1 MNAPRTAAIQGVMEN
16 TGLDAVAIV
25 PGANFKKI
33 FARDFQLM
41 ERPLLVIIPTGAK
54 AVAIVPSL
62 EISSFE
68 KITLPSEKFDETF
81 AKILPWH
88 DQDGYQK
95 AFQDAADSLPQ
106 LKKSQRFGL
115 EAQRMRAFEQMALQE
130 AFPDANFVDAHVAI
144 NSIRLKKTADEIK
157 LLKKAI
163 KISEDALKATILEIK
178 VGQSEKE
185 IKAILLKQI
194 FSHNADG
201 LAFNPIVAAGD
212 NSAQPHAQA
221 RANYRIKPGD
231 ALLIDFGA
239 SWNGYNADITRTFF
253 VAKVSKDDQEFY
265 QTVLEANER
274 GRKISK
280 PGLTAA
286 EVDDAVQLILEN
298 SKFAAYAKHKTGHG
312 LGLDVHEEP
321 HIMRGNNQILTAQ
334 MVYTIEPG
342 LYREKCGVRIEDVIV
357 LTENA
362 NECLTTFPREL
373 QIVGCKL

>member
-1 MNAPRTAAIQGVMEN
+1 MEN
-16 TGLDAVAIV
+16 TELDAVAIV

-41 ERPLLVIIPTGAK
+41 ERPLLVIIPADGK

-68 KITLPSEKFDETF
+68 KINLKCERLDETF
-81 AKILPWH
+81 AKILSWH
-88 DQDGYQK
+88 DQDGYRK

-106 LKKSQRFGL
+106 LKKAQRFGL

-130 AFPDANFVDAHVAI
+130 AFPEANFVDAHVAI
-144 NSIRLKKTADEIK
+144 SSIRLKKTADEITQI
-157 LLKKAI
+157 KKAI
-163 KISEDALKATILEIK
+163 KISEDALKATILEVK

-185 IKAILLKQI
+185 IEAILLKQI

-221 RANYRIKPGD
+221 RANYRIKQGD

-253 VAKVSKDDQEFY
+253 VSEVSKDDQEFY

-274 GRKISK
+274 GRKVSK
-280 PGLTAA
+280 PGITAA

-321 HIMRGNNQILTAQ
+321 HIMRGNNQALSEG
-334 MVYTIEPG
+334 MVFTIEPG
-342 LYREKCGVRIEDVIV
+342 LYRKECGVRIEDVVV
-357 LTENA
+357 LTESA

-373 QIVGCKL
+373 QIVG